1 MRVVLVII
9 LFAAISAAAVSDRP
23 ETPFKLATFEV
34 QGRPHSPR
42 LGMVLNDRI
51 LDVNEAGDYLL
62 KKTGRKSAVM
72 LPDDMRLLIERYT
85 DTIFVHPVDHPGG
98 RELTA
103 VYARR
108 LYEIANYFH
117 DKKLDSLPFAY
128 SLDTVH
134 IAAPIKYPYNL
145 LNMAANYWT
154 HAREMGVNKD
164 VDQDRD
170 APFIFAKSPRSCIV
184 DPGAPFYIPEG
195 RDRIDWEG
203 ELAVIIGK
211 PAFHVPKEKALDYV
225 FGYSIMYDVSDRGG
239 RKRKDAIFQGP
250 DWFSGKSLDGAAPFG
265 PFIVPK
271 EFMTN
276 PHDIHIMTRVNGV
289 VKQDGNTSD
298 MIYDVEHQI
307 AYMSS
312 IMTLYPGD
320 VISSGTMGGVGTARK
335 PPEYLKRGDVV
346 EISIDGIGTLKTP
359 MKAMSERPK

>member
-1 MRVVLVII
+1 MRVVLAIV
-9 LFAAISAAAVSDRP
+9 LVAAISAAAVSDRP
-23 ETPFKLATFEV
+23 ETPFKLATFEA
-34 QGRPHSPR
+34 QGKTRI
-42 LGMVLNDRI
+42 GMLLNDRV
-51 LDVNEAGDYLL
+51 LDLAAANAYVAKQAG
-62 KKTGRKSAVM
+62 
-72 LPDDMRLLIERYT
+72 LPTAQLPSEMRELIEQS
-85 DTIFVHPVDHPGG
+85 
-98 RELTA
+98 A
-103 VYARR
+103 KR
-108 LYEIANYFH
+108 LYQIANYLH
-117 DKKLDSLPFAY
+117 DKKLDTRPFAY
-128 SLDTVH
+128 SLDKVH

-203 ELAVIIGK
+203 ELAVIVGK

-239 RKRKDAIFQGP
+239 RKRKDSMFPGP

-335 PPEYLKRGDVV
+335 PPEYLKPGDVV

-359 MKAMSERPK
+359 MKAMSERPR